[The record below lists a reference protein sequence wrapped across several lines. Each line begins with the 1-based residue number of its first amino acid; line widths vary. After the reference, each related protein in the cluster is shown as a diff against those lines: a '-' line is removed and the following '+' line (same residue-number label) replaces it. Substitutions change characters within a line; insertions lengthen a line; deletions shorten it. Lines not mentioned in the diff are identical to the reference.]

1 MLFPWI
7 VLGVAAVAVF
17 VYRRMKKRRYEF
29 PDGVCAFVLAAA
41 VIKAL
46 GHAGISLD
54 LPEAALAAAFVG
66 VSSVVWIVRRC
77 LKKAHTFTDDVLANA
92 VLFSV
97 CALVESLGDVPW
109 IYTMLAIFGL
119 WGIVL
124 RQYRCKEL
132 GTVDYI
138 LGLVYMSA
146 AVMLLRGLF
155 GLSVLAAVGV
165 AAGVLVAVLLVYA
178 LSLFW
183 IVK

>member
-1 MLFPWI
+1 MLFFWI

-17 VYRRMKKRRYEF
+17 VYRRVKKRRYEF
-29 PDGVCAFVLAAA
+29 PDGMCAFVLAAA

-46 GHAGISLD
+46 GHVSISPD

-66 VSSVVWIVRRC
+66 VSSVVLIVRRC
-77 LKKAHTFTDDVLANA
+77 LKKAHTFTDGVLANV

-124 RQYRCKEL
+124 RQYRRKEL

>member
-1 MLFPWI
+1 M
-7 VLGVAAVAVF
+7 
-17 VYRRMKKRRYEF
+17 
-29 PDGVCAFVLAAA
+29 
-41 VIKAL
+41 
-46 GHAGISLD
+46 
-54 LPEAALAAAFVG
+54 
-66 VSSVVWIVRRC
+66 
-77 LKKAHTFTDDVLANA
+77 LANV

-119 WGIVL
+119 WGVVL
-124 RQYRCKEL
+124 RQYRRKEL